1 MSLESISQP
10 PEFKAFPKISRLFRE
25 IAITE
30 KIDGT
35 NACVVIQQDVGLGA
49 WAVWAQSRK
58 RLINS
63 REDNHGFAKWVEANR
78 EDLIELGP
86 GYHYGEWWGQGI
98 QRGYGL
104 DEKRFSLFGHWYHD
118 QPLPGCVQVAPIL
131 YRGEFSTGAVA
142 GALNE
147 LALDGSAAAPGFDNP
162 EGVVVYHEH
171 SRTRFKVTLDD
182 DAHKE
187 QA

>member
-1 MSLESISQP
+1 MSLESVAAP

-25 IAITE
+25 IVITE

-35 NACVVIQQDVGLGA
+35 NACVVVQKDDTLGA
-49 WAVWAQSRK
+49 WGVWAQSRK
-58 RLINS
+58 RLIHP
-63 REDNHGFAKWVEANR
+63 RDDNHGFAAWVADHIGE
-78 EDLIELGP
+78 LIDLGP

-104 DEKRFSLFGHWYHD
+104 DEKRFSLFGHWYESV
-118 QPLPGCVQVAPIL
+118 PECVSVAPIL

-142 GALNE
+142 GALNQLE
-147 LALDGSAAAPGFDNP
+147 LDGSVVAPGFDNP

-182 DAHKE
+182 NDAHKE
-187 QA
+187 RT